1 MQISNPIIHHSPLIL
16 QKRVLATEQ
25 HMVSEQEL
33 KAIFPSFD
41 DELIAELASE
51 SERRTFKEGQ
61 VLMKTGQ
68 YIRSTMIVLNGLVKV
83 FREDEEGNEFFMY
96 FIEPGQAC
104 ALTMVCSSTQN
115 ISELTAIAVGD
126 IEVLT
131 VPLAK
136 MDEWMT
142 KYKKWYHFV
151 LSTYRTRFQELLVT
165 IDHVAFR
172 NMDERLA
179 FYLKKTQKMLKSNT
193 IPLTHAEIANEL
205 NSSREVITRLMKK
218 LAEKGAVKLNR
229 NSIEIIDPELLNVT

>member
-1 MQISNPIIHHSPLIL
+1 
-16 QKRVLATEQ
+16 
-25 HMVSEQEL
+25 MVSEQEL
-33 KAIFPSFD
+33 KAIFSSFD
-41 DELIAELASE
+41 DELIAELASV
-51 SERRTFKEGQ
+51 SERRTFKDGE

-104 ALTMVCSSTQN
+104 ALTMVCSSAQN

-131 VPLAK
+131 LPLAK

-151 LSTYRTRFQELLVT
+151 LGTYRMRFQELLVT

-172 NMDERLA
+172 NMDERLT

-193 IPLTHAEIANEL
+193 IPLTHAEIASEL

-218 LAEKGAVKLNR
+218 LAEKGAVKLHR
-229 NSIEIIDPELLNVT
+229 NSIEIIDPELFNVT